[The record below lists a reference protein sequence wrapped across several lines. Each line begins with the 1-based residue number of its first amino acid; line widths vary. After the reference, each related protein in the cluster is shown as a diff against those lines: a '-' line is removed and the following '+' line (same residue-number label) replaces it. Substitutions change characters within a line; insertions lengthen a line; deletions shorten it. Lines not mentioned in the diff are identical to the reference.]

1 MHKRKL
7 GIALAG
13 VAATA
18 ALISSPV
25 QAVAAPAPVAAPA
38 AVNGD
43 YYFTGEYY
51 TYLNDC
57 KAVGAER
64 VRLGWIAAYA
74 CLNGSPAPWDDYELW
89 VRN

>member
-1 MHKRKL
+1 MQKRKL
-7 GIALAG
+7 AIALAG
-13 VAATA
+13 AAAAA
-18 ALISSPV
+18 ALVSTPT
-25 QAVAAPAPVAAPA
+25 QAVAAAPTTVA
-38 AVNGD
+38 GD

>member
-1 MHKRKL
+1 MQKRKL
-7 GIALAG
+7 AIALAG

-18 ALISSPV
+18 ALITAPV
-25 QAVAAPAPVAAPA
+25 QAVAASAPA
-38 AVNGD
+38 AVSGD